1 MCFFVRYS
9 VFFVVNFIQFRDS
22 FSSLNFVFIYR
33 FNFYRMV
40 VKILHWLGLLACIVL
55 VISCFLPWTFHA
67 DIHQTF
73 TGFYSYQNQYGKPG
87 KFLTILSVVI
97 FLFMLLEKIWA
108 KRVNLF
114 IAALTLG
121 YAIKTYVLFSS
132 CYNAYCPDI
141 KTGLY
146 VMLFSSCLILLA
158 TIFPDM
164 KLVTKD

>member
-1 MCFFVRYS
+1 MA
-9 VFFVVNFIQFRDS
+9 
-22 FSSLNFVFIYR
+22 
-33 FNFYRMV
+33 
-40 VKILHWLGLLACIVL
+40 VKILNWLGLLACIVL

-87 KFLTILSVVI
+87 MFLTMLSVVI

-108 KRVNLF
+108 KRANLF
-114 IAALTLG
+114 IAALALG